1 MKTLGE
7 KRYSSTC

>member
-7 KRYSSTC
+7 KGAWT